1 MLLGQDGEWHPIT
14 KTPGLR
20 RFAKNWNSRSRK
32 GPSNAKGTR
41 LVVIPLWCL
50 NRNYGWPK
58 DPPGGDRIL
67 LFENKDTRMVL
78 VWSDKEA
85 CFLGWVVAAV
95 AAGSFVWPSL
105 GGGELQQNGIGCNR
119 L

>member
-41 LVVIPLWCL
+41 LVVIPLWC
-50 NRNYGWPK
+50 RKQP
-58 DPPGGDRIL
+58 
-67 LFENKDTRMVL
+67 F
-78 VWSDKEA
+78 A
-85 CFLGWVVAAV
+85 
-95 AAGSFVWPSL
+95 
-105 GGGELQQNGIGCNR
+105 GGEPSGLAELGEAPCPAGEAQHGYGQTRHEQEAAHGEIDFHCQGA
-119 L
+119 